1 MSIKNYPEF
10 KKIQEVRRTKKCPV
24 LSFKPI
30 RESEAYK
37 DMTAMGWTEMIAEN
51 PIGIETQGTEEQ
63 RYFKDRL
70 GNIAFKHDSMKSD
83 KPGYPQFNIKH
94 DGGVRVVYGPSKAVE
109 FPRLNTNLRRA
120 CMTVEDYLFK
130 MGFLIKYI
138 LREQGVP
145 MSEEELLGNE
155 NYKDVVRR
163 KMEEN
168 PEIVKNFEIPPSL
181 KGEDL
186 GKGANI
192 LKRFG
197 GFDD

>member
-1 MSIKNYPEF
+1 
-10 KKIQEVRRTKKCPV
+10 
-24 LSFKPI
+24 
-30 RESEAYK
+30 
-37 DMTAMGWTEMIAEN
+37 
-51 PIGIETQGTEEQ
+51 
-63 RYFKDRL
+63 
-70 GNIAFKHDSMKSD
+70 
-83 KPGYPQFNIKH
+83 
-94 DGGVRVVYGPSKAVE
+94 
-109 FPRLNTNLRRA
+109 
-120 CMTVEDYLFK
+120 
-130 MGFLIKYI
+130 
-138 LREQGVP
+138 